1 MSDGLS
7 LTGEGREGF
16 GEEPCS
22 HSHRV
27 TVKKRIL
34 VISLMALFLYYNLLI
49 INNIYIIIDKKRENV
64 CIPKK

>member
-1 MSDGLS
+1 MERSFMK
-7 LTGEGREGF
+7 RE
-16 GEEPCS
+16 EKALEREPCS

-49 INNIYIIIDKKRENV
+49 INNIYIIIKKKRENV
-64 CIPKK
+64 GIPKK

>member
-1 MSDGLS
+1 M
-7 LTGEGREGF
+7 ER
-16 GEEPCS
+16 EPCS

-64 CIPKK
+64 GIPKK